1 MSKLRNFS
9 PERIDRRIVWW
20 LILIVITAPL
30 LVPLNIPVT
39 VNPNT
44 IKVYNYVQ
52 GLQPG
57 SVALVSLGMSAGAWP
72 ELDPLARAFFWH
84 LMQKNVKV
92 VLVGFGIPDTGVLCE
107 TLIKEVESSGA
118 TVGKKY
124 GVDYVNV
131 GFIPGGEITLAAL
144 TSNFQAVVKADF
156 RKTPANELPLLA
168 GIRDYRDITFAV
180 DFDGVGDY
188 LQWVRQWVP
197 VAKKPVICMP
207 TAAASV
213 EPQPFFSSGQLFSI
227 VAGLHGGAEY
237 ERLINR
243 PAFAT
248 RSMDMVSVAHFT
260 FLGLVIVGNIF
271 YFSGREKKK

>member
-1 MSKLRNFS
+1 MSKYS
-9 PERIDRRIVWW
+9 PDRIDRRILWW
-20 LILIVITAPL
+20 LIVIIITAPL

-44 IKVYNYVQ
+44 YKVYNYVQ
-52 GLQPG
+52 DLQPG
-57 SVALVSLGMSAGAWP
+57 SVALYSLGMSAGAWP
-72 ELDPLARAFFWH
+72 ELDPLARALFWH

-92 VLVGFGIPDTGVLCE
+92 VIVGFSYPDAGVLSE
-107 TLIKEVESSGA
+107 TLIKEVETTGITA
-118 TVGKKY
+118 GKKY
-124 GVDYVNV
+124 GVDYVNI

-144 TSNFQAVVKADF
+144 TSNFQSVVKSDF
-156 RKTPANELPLLA
+156 RRTPVSELPLLA
-168 GIRDYRDITFAV
+168 TIRDYRDMTFAV
-180 DFDGVGDY
+180 DFDGIQDF
-188 LQWVRQWVP
+188 LSFIRQWVP

-213 EPQPFFSSGQLFSI
+213 EPQPYFSSGQLFSI

-260 FLGLVIVGNIF
+260 FLGIMVVGNIF
-271 YFSGREKKK
+271 YFNERKKKK